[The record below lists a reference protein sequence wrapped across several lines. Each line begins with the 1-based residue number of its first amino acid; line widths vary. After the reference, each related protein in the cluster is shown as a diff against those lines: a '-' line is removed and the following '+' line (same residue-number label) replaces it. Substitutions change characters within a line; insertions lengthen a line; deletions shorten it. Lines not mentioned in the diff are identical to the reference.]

1 MFNIEY
7 VITVTII
14 NIVLSIIN
22 TFTIVI
28 TFIIIYIVKSV
39 WLCTAIELFII
50 LPPTDAFKTYVLY
63 IGNYKLRTVVC
74 QY

>member
-7 VITVTII
+7 VITITLI

-28 TFIIIYIVKSV
+28 TLIKSV

>member
-1 MFNIEY
+1 MKLFHS
-7 VITVTII
+7 
-14 NIVLSIIN
+14 LL
-22 TFTIVI
+22 
-28 TFIIIYIVKSV
+28 YILIKSV

-74 QY
+74 QYQSNINSEKMF

>member
-7 VITVTII
+7 VITITLI

-28 TFIIIYIVKSV
+28 T
-39 WLCTAIELFII
+39 FII